1 MPGPSL
7 TNPGYQFD
15 TFLVANPALT
25 QNLDNNPSPITGG
38 RHGDLLVSRAH
49 GTKYVSRA
57 RGNGFVYSSGAAG
70 VSIIAAAQTTGSWV
84 LYNPVGSGVLID
96 LERIHISGA
105 TVETD
110 VISGLA
116 LEGSLQTPSGT
127 LTKATPATFQL
138 GAGRGSNQGIVYSAG
153 PTLTAM
159 TFLCGLGLT
168 ITATT
173 SPMPVGIVDLDGTI
187 VLAPGYAVNLVS
199 AITQGTNK
207 LIVDFFTSE
216 WPI

>member
-1 MPGPSL
+1 M
-7 TNPGYQFD
+7 
-15 TFLVANPALT
+15 
-25 QNLDNNPSPITGG
+25 G
-38 RHGDLLVSRAH
+38 RHSDLYVTRFH
-49 GTKYVSRA
+49 GAKYVSRA

-127 LTKATPATFQL
+127 LTKATPATFPL